1 MSWLGNIKMS
11 WQEEFEQA
19 LKSFGEII
27 PEPIEYRIHYDSAGN
42 IIMCSMQQHP
52 DNTEYLIVDKE
63 TYDNYAKYRV
73 NIAKKQLEKV
83 ANDPGVSVKLK
94 RSDQGYCVVKNHA
107 GIILE
112 PNETYKTVEYYD
124 TNN

>member
-1 MSWLGNIKMS
+1 MNWLENMKMS
-11 WQEEFEQA
+11 WQEEFELA

-52 DNTEYLIVDKE
+52 SNTEYLIVDKE

-124 TNN
+124 ANN